1 MGIDPIK
8 IQIVQ
13 SCLEASFK
21 NVRPDKLNGRVV
33 FNGDGGRRCQL
44 EFDKA
49 FIDDI
54 PREQLKTYLETTII
68 PKMKVNPGKK
78 IYVSNDG
85 IEIRNKDSK

>member
-1 MGIDPIK
+1 MGIDPTK
-8 IQIVQ
+8 VHIVK

-21 NVRPDKLNGRVV
+21 DARPERLDGRFV
-33 FNGDGGRRCQL
+33 FNDGGRRCQL

-54 PREQLKTYLETTII
+54 PIDQLKTYLETTII

-85 IEIRNKDSK
+85 IEIMNTDSN

>member
-8 IQIVQ
+8 AQIVQ

-33 FNGDGGRRCQL
+33 FNDGDLGCEL

-54 PREQLKTYLETTII
+54 PIDQLKTYLETTII

-78 IYVSNDG
+78 IYVSNGG

>member
-1 MGIDPIK
+1 MGVDPTK
-8 IQIVQ
+8 VQIVK

-21 NVRPDKLNGRVV
+21 DVRPDKLNGGVV
-33 FNGDGGRRCQL
+33 FNDGGRKYQL
-44 EFDKA
+44 EFVRA

-54 PREQLKTYLETTII
+54 PIDSLKTYMETTII

-85 IEIRNKDSK
+85 IKISNKDSN

>member
-8 IQIVQ
+8 AQIVK
-13 SCLEASFK
+13 SCLLASYKGFK
-21 NVRPDKLNGRVV
+21 PDKLNERFV
-33 FNGDGGRRCQL
+33 FNDGDLSCEL

-54 PREQLKTYLETTII
+54 PIDQLKTYLETTII

-85 IEIRNKDSK
+85 IEIRNKDPK

>member
-1 MGIDPIK
+1 MGVDPTK

-33 FNGDGGRRCQL
+33 FNDGGRTCQL

-49 FIDDI
+49 FLDDI
-54 PREQLKTYLETTII
+54 PREQLKTYMETAII
-68 PKMKVNPGKK
+68 PKMRANPGKI

-85 IEIRNKDSK
+85 IEIMNKDSN